1 MMQRPSHLTGL
12 FVSLCLAAF
21 MLVASGFTCIAFTSS
36 KDMAAMG
43 MSSPH
48 ATGTAP
54 AQNLA
59 PVQKPAPPC
68 SFPWAPDGC
77 QSMVP
82 CAPAALASSAVVLNR
97 DASRSERVVSNL
109 PQAPASVTK
118 APELPP
124 PRA

>member
-1 MMQRPSHLTGL
+1 MQRPYRLIGL

-21 MLVASGFTCIAFTSS
+21 MLVASGFTCIAHAGSE
-36 KDMAAMG
+36 DMAAMG
-43 MSSPH
+43 MASPH
-48 ATGTAP
+48 ANGMSS

-59 PVQKPAPPC
+59 PVQPPAAPC
-68 SFPWAPDGC
+68 KLPWAPDGC

-82 CAPAALASSAVVLNR
+82 CSPAALASSAVALGSGPSVS
-97 DASRSERVVSNL
+97 DRVAADL
-109 PQAPASVTK
+109 PEAPASVTK